1 MLYNH
6 ARKCYWNN
14 MGVWGNGSPVNS
26 FQDRLVEE
34 LSKLTNIKKNNERKK
49 R

>member
-1 MLYNH
+1 
-6 ARKCYWNN
+6 
-14 MGVWGNGSPVNS
+14 MGVWGNCSPVNS